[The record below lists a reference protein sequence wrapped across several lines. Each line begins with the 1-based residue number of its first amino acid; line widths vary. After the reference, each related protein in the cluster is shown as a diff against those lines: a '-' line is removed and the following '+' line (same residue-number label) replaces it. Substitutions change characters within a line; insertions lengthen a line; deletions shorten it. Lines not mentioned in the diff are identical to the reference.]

1 MKQILTATALA
12 LTLSTPLAAEVDK
25 TKEVDE
31 GFSLMEEGAK
41 MLLRGLMGEMEPA
54 IEELKGM
61 GDEMSEAMSKF
72 TSEMG
77 PALAEM
83 MKRIDDM
90 RNYDTPE
97 MLPNGDIIIRRS
109 PDAPAYI
116 PKDEPEVE
124 VDPETG
130 EITL

>member
-1 MKQILTATALA
+1 MKQIFALTA
-12 LTLSTPLAAEVDK
+12 LTLTLALPVAAEVDDP
-25 TKEVDE
+25 KEVDE

-41 MLLRGLMGEMEPA
+41 MLLRGLMSEMEPA
-54 IEELKGM
+54 IEELKDM

-72 TSEMG
+72 TTEMG

-83 MKRIDDM
+83 MTRIDDM

-97 MLPNGDIIIRRS
+97 MLPNGDIIIRRKEG
-109 PDAPAYI
+109 APVYT
-116 PKDEPEVE
+116 PEDD

-130 EITL
+130 EVEL